1 MNQFFHNLATT
12 SWATRLVL
20 FVMTAKFSQC
30 AVKENKGHQHP
41 NPSQAH
47 EQIIE
52 RNRFTWFLKLSM
64 KYSLL
69 FSNINVSKQSQQNT
83 KKVEIFK
90 L

>member
-1 MNQFFHNLATT
+1 
-12 SWATRLVL
+12 
-20 FVMTAKFSQC
+20 MTAKFSQC

-83 KKVEIFK
+83 KKVVKSRNIQALVNILTCQK
-90 L
+90 SKAQSSV